1 LTTAARMINTAI
13 MLLIVNVKPRAIG
26 GIGML
31 MIAVEGD

>member
-1 LTTAARMINTAI
+1 